1 MEGNYSLI
9 WQTGSLPKAR
19 CELLRCWVQID
30 VGAGSAWPADKTHD
44 GLQEMVSNM
53 HAWRRMWLPRED
65 FSLTVAPQVGNKSHI
80 RHWEVRENQRKAAQ
94 ECRQA
99 LRYGWL
105 LAEKAVQVPV
115 FQVNDTIDIA
125 GMLGQESPTGV
136 AQKLDS
142 RMWKGPT

>member
-1 MEGNYSLI
+1 MEGDHPLI

-30 VGAGSAWPADKTHD
+30 VGTGVAWLADKTHD
-44 GLQEMVSNM
+44 GLQKMVSNM

-65 FSLTVAPQVGNKSHI
+65 FSLTVTPQVGNKSHI
-80 RHWEVRENQRKAAQ
+80 RYREVRENQLKAAQ

-105 LAEKAVQVPV
+105 LAEEAVQIPA
-115 FQVNDTIDIA
+115 FQVNDAIDIA
-125 GMLGQESPTGV
+125 GMLGQDSPTWV

>member
-1 MEGNYSLI
+1 MEGDHPLL
-9 WQTGSLPKAR
+9 WQTGGLPKVCR
-19 CELLRCWVQID
+19 ELLRCWAQID
-30 VGAGSAWPADKTHD
+30 ARADLAWLASTARH

-65 FSLTVAPQVGNKSHI
+65 FSLTVTPQVGNKSHI
-80 RHWEVRENQRKAAQ
+80 RYREVRENQLKAAQ

-105 LAEKAVQVPV
+105 LAEEAVQVPA
-115 FQVNDTIDIA
+115 FQVNDEIDIA
-125 GMLGQESPTGV
+125 GMLGKDSTTWV